1 MADNTYFICVSMIV
15 SSLLAGCS
23 GPETADANIP
33 AMTPHEINAVDQPAF
48 VRKEEPVLEQT
59 TSTSRLKVEQV
70 KSANVQGLLQGELLL
85 DPFVDVRQSLTA
97 TFTVTN
103 PQSYPVSLRYHS
115 GMTADLW
122 LVTMEGKR
130 LWAWSDEM
138 MFTQA
143 IRDTRLDA
151 GASITEKFI
160 IPENVLAAIPTDG
173 ARLEVHFA
181 AKVIES
187 EVPVMIPVVL
197 LLQWE

>member
-1 MADNTYFICVSMIV
+1 VARGACLICASILI
-15 SSLLAGCS
+15 SSQLVGCS
-23 GPETADANIP
+23 VPETADTNVTAI
-33 AMTPHEINAVDQPAF
+33 TESKIDTAVQSEF
-48 VRKEEPVLEQT
+48 VRAADPVLELAT
-59 TSTSRLKVEQV
+59 GASRLKVEQV
-70 KSANVQGLLQGELLL
+70 KSDKVQGLLQGELLF
-85 DPFVDVRQSLTA
+85 DPFVGVKQPLTV

-103 PQSYPVSLRYHS
+103 PQSYAVPLRYNS

-160 IPENVLAAIPTDG
+160 ISENILAAISTDG
-173 ARLEVHFA
+173 ARLEAHFA

-187 EVPVMIPVVL
+187 EVPVMIPVVV